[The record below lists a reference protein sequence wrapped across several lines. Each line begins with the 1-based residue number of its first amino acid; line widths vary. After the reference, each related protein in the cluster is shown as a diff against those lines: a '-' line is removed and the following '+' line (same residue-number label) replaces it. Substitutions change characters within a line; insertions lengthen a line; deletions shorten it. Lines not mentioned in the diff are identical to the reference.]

1 MPRETLFVELL
12 HERIGVELLD
22 IEDAR
27 LAPESLAEHHRTNHC
42 RNTSGIAYTLHTR
55 FHIGILV
62 LAVIIYIIGVLLAV
76 FESADT
82 AADRGFALVV
92 LAQVL
97 RIRQYGLE
105 ELQGNNLHLDGFS
118 RLVVWSFG
126 RLGIS
131 VAFLC
136 QRCLID
142 NLIDAAHA
150 DVLNHFEVLEILLSE
165 GHPEAGALDGWIV
178 DDE

>member
-1 MPRETLFVELL
+1 M
-12 HERIGVELLD
+12 
-22 IEDAR
+22 
-27 LAPESLAEHHRTNHC
+27 
-42 RNTSGIAYTLHTR
+42 HTR

-97 RIRQYGLE
+97 RVGQYGLE
-105 ELQGNNLHLDGFS
+105 ELQGNDLDFDHLRGM
-118 RLVVWSFG
+118 G
-126 RLGIS
+126 R
-131 VAFLC
+131 VAWGQRSCFLLLAPCSLLLFC